1 MSGSGFLLLALLLLV
16 TVEAS
21 KVEQE
26 KKGMQTD
33 QLKKFSAFPRVGR
46 QNMQSPLF
54 SERLRTRALGFRQLS
69 SQKQ

>member
-33 QLKKFSAFPRVGR
+33 QLKKFSALPRVGR